1 MTAVPPPSQ
10 PTVDAIWRAR
20 EAAAADRPEYMTG
33 GISASL
39 VGNECDRALFYE
51 LRWVSEPER
60 FTGRTLRIFER
71 GDIEEQRVYADLRA
85 AGVKID
91 EQAEFAAVNGFLRGR
106 ADGIATGIL
115 EAPTA
120 RHVLEIKSAK
130 AADWRAVQKHGVAK
144 AKPLHWH
151 QLHAGMS
158 CLGIDRGFYVMVN
171 KDSEEILTE
180 RIHLDPE
187 VAGRQEARVARIVDA
202 HDAPGRVS
210 DDPEAFGCRF
220 CKHREVCHTA
230 KPARRTCRSCLH
242 WSFTRDGLGHCERF
256 DRPMRRETQAE
267 ACPAHLYLP
276 TLVAGEQIDADPEAE
291 TITYVMHDGTTWID
305 GGEHATP

>member
-1 MTAVPPPSQ
+1 MTAIPPPTQ

-20 EAAAADRPEYMTG
+20 EAAAAERAEYLTG
-33 GISASL
+33 GISASM

-51 LRWVSEPER
+51 LRWVSAQET

-85 AGVKID
+85 AGVEID
-91 EQAEFAAVNGFLRGR
+91 EQAEFTAANGFLRGR

-115 EAPTA
+115 EAPAA

-158 CLGIDRGFYVMVN
+158 CLGIDRGFYIMVN
-171 KDSEEILTE
+171 KDTEEILTE
-180 RIHLDPE
+180 RIRLDPE
-187 VAGRQEARVARIVDA
+187 VAARTIARVERIVDA
-202 HDAPGRVS
+202 HDAPGRMN
-210 DDPEAFGCRF
+210 DDPESFGCRF
-220 CKHREVCHTA
+220 CKHRAVCHEA
-230 KPARRTCRSCLH
+230 KPTRRTCRSCLH
-242 WSFTRDGLGHCERF
+242 FSFTRDGLGHCERF
-256 DRPMRRETQAE
+256 DQPLRRERQADG
-267 ACPAHLYLP
+267 CPAHLYLP
-276 TLVAGEQIDADPEAE
+276 ALVAGDQIDADPEAE
-291 TITYVMHDGTTWID
+291 TVTYRMTNGEVWID
-305 GGEHATP
+305 GTA